1 MTILV
6 LVRLGVTPDCGIQM
20 LVVCVLVR
28 GCRGM
33 REASDVTLW
42 VRAIPDSWTLHTT
55 MRVVRME
62 AVRIALVRR
71 ASLHFKQR
79 IHYTNI
85 KA

>member
-1 MTILV
+1 MAILV
-6 LVRLGVTPDCGIQM
+6 LVRLGVASDCGIQM

-55 MRVVRME
+55 MCIVRME